1 MNRESAWYKK
11 NTIRFTCGGLA
22 IYVIFQICDFIIHGF
37 LLGDSFRSISNIG
50 RPDIMSY
57 MWIMYLGS
65 FIFSFLMMFIFI
77 KGFED
82 RGIMEGVRFGILF
95 GTVTAG
101 MSALYLFIIFPVP
114 LVLSIQWF
122 GYQLVKFII
131 AGIAAGAIYKPLPE
145 DDRDE
150 DQEDM
155 DIV

>member
-11 NTIRFTCGGLA
+11 NTVRFTGGAVA
-22 IYVIFQICDFIIHGF
+22 IFLIFQVCDFIIHRF
-37 LLGDSFRSISNIG
+37 LMGDSFTSISSIG
-50 RPDIMSY
+50 RADMMSY

-65 FIFSFLMMFIFI
+65 FVFSFLMMYIFI

-82 RGIMEGVRFGILF
+82 RGIPEGVRFGLLF

-101 MSALYLFIIFPVP
+101 MGALYLYIIFPIP
-114 LVLSIQWF
+114 FSLVLQWF
-122 GYQLVKFII
+122 GYQLVKFAL
-131 AGIAAGAIYKPLPE
+131 AGIAAGAIYRPLPE

>member
-1 MNRESAWYKK
+1 MNRNSKWYNK
-11 NTIRFTCGGLA
+11 NTIRFIAGGLG
-22 IYVIFQICDFIIHGF
+22 IFIIFQVCDLVIHGF
-37 LLGDSFRSISNIG
+37 LLGNQFKSISSIG

-57 MWIMYLGS
+57 MWIMYLAG
-65 FIFSFLMMFIFI
+65 FIFSFLMMYIFI

-82 RGIMEGVRFGILF
+82 RGVMEGVRFGILF

-101 MSALYLFIIFPVP
+101 MGSLYLYILFPVP
-114 LVLSIQWF
+114 FLLVLQWF
-122 GYQLVKFII
+122 GYQLIKYII
-131 AGIAAGAIYKPLPE
+131 AGIAAGSIYKPLPE